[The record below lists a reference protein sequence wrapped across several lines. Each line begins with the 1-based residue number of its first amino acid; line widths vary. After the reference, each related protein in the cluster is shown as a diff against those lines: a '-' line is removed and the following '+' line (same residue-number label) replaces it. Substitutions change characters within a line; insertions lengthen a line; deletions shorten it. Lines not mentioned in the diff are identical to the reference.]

1 MIFAKR
7 QAIFRSLFALQAFSG
22 SARAQGSA
30 SLRGTVIDPSGAVV
44 PMATVTLTQVGTGFS
59 RTVRTNAQ
67 GDYLVPSL
75 PPANYVLT
83 LQAKGFQ

>member
-1 MIFAKR
+1 
-7 QAIFRSLFALQAFSG
+7 
-22 SARAQGSA
+22 
-30 SLRGTVIDPSGAVV
+30 
-44 PMATVTLTQVGTGFS
+44 MATVTLTQVGTGFS